1 MMTVPVRYLK
11 TLKHEVKASK
21 GVVVTNHPIAS
32 SAGIEMLV
40 NGGNAFDATIA
51 SLFTLSVVEPMMV
64 SPFGAGFFVYRNGKT
79 GEISTLDNYAVS
91 PFEATEDM
99 YSPVKERKPNQ
110 YIFETEGRKNMRGH
124 LSVATPGTLKAWERL
139 LMENGVLSLKEV
151 IGPSI
156 KVARNGFAATPF
168 LAFIVDMYKE
178 DFNRFEEISKV
189 FLPGGKVLK
198 MRP

>member
-99 YSPVKERKPNQ
+99 YSPIPSPPFKKTKRPKVSPGHS
-110 YIFETEGRKNMRGH
+110 ET
-124 LSVATPGTLKAWERL
+124 
-139 LMENGVLSLKEV
+139 
-151 IGPSI
+151 
-156 KVARNGFAATPF
+156 ARNVTAAGT
-168 LAFIVDMYKE
+168 
-178 DFNRFEEISKV
+178 FERSI
-189 FLPGGKVLK
+189 
-198 MRP
+198 